1 MEATTS
7 VTNLE
12 VEELFIHIQ
21 DRYTYTFQLK
31 TEPTEII
38 KNVMNKIDSF
48 ALLPTGYGK
57 SACYILPPL
66 LTIQVSQC

>member
-31 TEPTEII
+31 TEQTEII

-48 ALLPTGYGK
+48 ALLLTGYGK
-57 SACYILPPL
+57 SAWYILPP